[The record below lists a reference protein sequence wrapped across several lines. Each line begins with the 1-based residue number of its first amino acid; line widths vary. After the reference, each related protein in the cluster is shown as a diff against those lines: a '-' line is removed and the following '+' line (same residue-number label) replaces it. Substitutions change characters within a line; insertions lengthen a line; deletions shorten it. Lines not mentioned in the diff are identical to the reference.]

1 MLNDVWETLRRSPL
15 PCVLYGMG
23 DGGDKLIA
31 QCEKRGIAVSGVF
44 ASDGFVR
51 GQSFH
56 GFRVTD
62 YAGAKERFGRMNVL
76 LAFAT
81 DLDPVM
87 ANIDRIDAEM
97 PLYAPDLPVAGETV
111 FDAAFYEEH
120 RTEHEAARALFS
132 DPASLDLFD
141 RIVNY
146 RLTGKLSYLRPDRSP
161 EGAWEGLPDPTS
173 FRTAIDLGAYTGDT
187 AKILAS
193 RAPALEKLIC
203 VEPDPK
209 TCGKLAVNTA
219 SLPVVPVNAA
229 AWSGAGEMTFS
240 RGGSRSSRL
249 GVGKGKTVTVRT
261 LRPDSLLAE
270 GERCDFIKYDVE
282 GAEYEAILGSE
293 RFIREGTA
301 LYAALYHRPEDLFRL
316 PLLIAGMNP
325 EYVFRLVRAKYYPA
339 WELNL
344 VAVKRIV
351 SKTESLS

>member
-1 MLNDVWETLRRSPL
+1 MLTDVWETLRRSPL

-44 ASDGFVR
+44 ASDEFVR

-56 GFRVTD
+56 GFTVTT
-62 YAGAKERFGRMNVL
+62 YAGAKERFGKMNVL

-87 ANIDRIDAEM
+87 ENIDRIDAEM

-111 FDAAFYEEH
+111 FDAAFYEAHLEEH
-120 RTEHEAARALFS
+120 RAARALFS
-132 DPASLDLFD
+132 DPASLALFD

-161 EGAWEGLPDPTS
+161 EGMWEGLPDPAS

-187 AKILAS
+187 AKLLCARAS
-193 RAPALEKLIC
+193 GLKKLIC

-209 TCGKLAVNTA
+209 SYEKLVRNTS

-229 AWSGAGEMTFS
+229 AWNEEGETVFS

-249 GVGKGKTVTVRT
+249 GTGKGKTVTVRT
-261 LRPDSLLAE
+261 VRPDSLLPE
-270 GERCDFIKYDVE
+270 GERCDFVKYDVE
-282 GAEYEAILGSE
+282 GAEYEALLGSK
-293 RFIREGTA
+293 RLLREGA
-301 LYAALYHRPEDLFRL
+301 SLYTALYHRPEDLFRL
-316 PLLIAGMNP
+316 PLLIAGINP
-325 EYVFRLVRAKYYPA
+325 DYSFRLVRAKYYPA

-344 VAVKRIV
+344 AAA
-351 SKTESLS
+351 ENE